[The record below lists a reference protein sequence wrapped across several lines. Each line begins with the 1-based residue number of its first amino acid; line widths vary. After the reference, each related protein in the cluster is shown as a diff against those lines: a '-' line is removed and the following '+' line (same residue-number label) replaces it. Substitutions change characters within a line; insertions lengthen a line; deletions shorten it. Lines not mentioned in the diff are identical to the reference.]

1 MLLKDKTKL
10 LCVSFCLSVP
20 VDPGVVLKVVDL
32 PDVLLVVV
40 VADRA
45 PGPKYS
51 VVVDVFFATGQRLLK
66 KFWPMVIKV
75 KTDTVW

>member
-1 MLLKDKTKL
+1 MLLKDRAKL
-10 LCVSFCLSVP
+10 LCVSFYLSVP

-45 PGPKYS
+45 PGTKYS
-51 VVVDVFFATGQRLLK
+51 VVVAGFFNHCSNPA
-66 KFWPMVIKV
+66 
-75 KTDTVW
+75 KTVEEILAYGN